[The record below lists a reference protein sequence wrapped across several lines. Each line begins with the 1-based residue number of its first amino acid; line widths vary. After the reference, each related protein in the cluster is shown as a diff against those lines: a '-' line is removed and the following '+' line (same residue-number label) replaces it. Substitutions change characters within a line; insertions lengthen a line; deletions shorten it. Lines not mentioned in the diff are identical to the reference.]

1 MVPFKRGPKNE
12 NVVNSCENG
21 GIYRHLHM
29 VMMWY
34 KKAIPELFQACAL
47 NKRCGPWPH
56 FQNEGFWILVLL
68 VQALSVYLSQ
78 CSLLTIFGKKK

>member
-1 MVPFKRGPKNE
+1 
-12 NVVNSCENG
+12 
-21 GIYRHLHM
+21 M

-78 CSLLTIFGKKK
+78 CALLTTFGKKNKEK

>member
-1 MVPFKRGPKNE
+1 
-12 NVVNSCENG
+12 
-21 GIYRHLHM
+21 M

-34 KKAIPELFQACAL
+34 KKAIPDLFQACAL

-68 VQALSVYLSQ
+68 VQALFVYLSN
-78 CSLLTIFGKKK
+78 CALLTTFRKKIR

>member
-1 MVPFKRGPKNE
+1 
-12 NVVNSCENG
+12 
-21 GIYRHLHM
+21 M

-34 KKAIPELFQACAL
+34 KKAIRELFQACAL

-68 VQALSVYLSQ
+68 VQALFVYLSN
-78 CSLLTIFGKKK
+78 CALLTTFRIKKVRKKKKVISTTFLIFFCNKEM